1 MQVYLRQDRDLRL
14 RFFKPP
20 SSLAP
25 SDSRKIRL
33 RDTTNETT
41 TTSSYSAPLIRI
53 DPQPENSSPMTQQ
66 SWRSFASTHLAPIK
80 DYLANLGDQQTPFHQ
95 HQFRYHNGEIGCED
109 GDTDTR
115 KQNSWT
121 PFSSRRFVNRF
132 YSEPDGVTG
141 AERIVLL
148 PGWASRRYRAGSE
161 LSNRTGAP
169 YDIEI
174 LVSGYVVKHKDPNA
188 LSRPQR
194 TLLKLA
200 KSFASLPKLPELC
213 HDEAHGNPPPEADSL
228 TDSEEDLLTKTVLR
242 DGDSETCGNRFC

>member
-1 MQVYLRQDRDLRL
+1 MFHHLQVYLRQDRDLRL
-14 RFFKPP
+14 HFFKPP

-41 TTSSYSAPLIRI
+41 TTPSYSAPLIRI
-53 DPQPENSSPMTQQ
+53 DPQPDNSSPMAQH

-80 DYLANLGDQQTPFHQ
+80 DYLANLSDNQTPPLHHQ
-95 HQFRYHNGEIGCED
+95 HFRYHTSEIGSDD
-109 GDTDTR
+109 GDAK
-115 KQNSWT
+115 KQTSWT
-121 PFSSRRFVNRF
+121 PFSSRRFANRS

-141 AERIVLL
+141 AEKIVLL

-161 LSNRTGAP
+161 LSNRTGTFRGHFLCKRVDAHCFAGAP
-169 YDIEI
+169 YDIEVF
-174 LVSGYVVKHKDPNA
+174 VSGYVVKHRAPNA

-200 KSFASLPKLPELC
+200 KS
-213 HDEAHGNPPPEADSL
+213 
-228 TDSEEDLLTKTVLR
+228 
-242 DGDSETCGNRFC
+242 